1 MTRNNTEHKRVIPM
15 NILKPFMSFSLRAT
29 QDFTIVQLDRIKLN
43 VFRVAKGMFK
53 CVSPEGGQT
62 GDPTL
67 KRIYAENNPPNNI
80 ISDARNSQIPSL
92 ALYNPVSSRGFTL

>member
-1 MTRNNTEHKRVIPM
+1 MRNSIEHKRVIPM
-15 NILKPFMSFSLRAT
+15 NILNPFMSFSLRAT
-29 QDFTIVQLDRIKLN
+29 QDFTMVQLDRIKLN

-80 ISDARNSQIPSL
+80 ISDARKSQIPSL
-92 ALYNPVSSRGFTL
+92 ALYKPVSSRGFTL